1 MEKYKD
7 IKGIK
12 ARKDQPENFYC
23 VSAAPWTTFATS
35 FNSRIVGG
43 DLQFFPVI
51 TMGKYERAG
60 EHVLLPV
67 NLNVIHAVCDGY
79 HAGLFF
85 ETLQQEID
93 ALG

>member
-1 MEKYKD
+1 
-7 IKGIK
+7 
-12 ARKDQPENFYC
+12 
-23 VSAAPWTTFATS
+23 
-35 FNSRIVGG
+35 
-43 DLQFFPVI
+43 
-51 TMGKYERAG
+51 MGKYERAG

>member
-1 MEKYKD
+1 M
-7 IKGIK
+7 
-12 ARKDQPENFYC
+12 R
-23 VSAAPWTTFATS
+23 
-35 FNSRIVGG
+35 
-43 DLQFFPVI
+43 
-51 TMGKYERAG
+51 ER
-60 EHVLLPV
+60 ESMSCCPV